1 MRLMKKNHL
10 PARFLS
16 LLAALL
22 LTVLPA
28 LADDALDTAYQLAS
42 KDAGA
47 TTTKLVSRI
56 DLDEFADYFNLVLD
70 EDDEQLIRIALMA
83 YSNGAILEHPRGING
98 KAFASV
104 EEDPYVGNKNS
115 KKFHYSWCSSV
126 SNTKEKNKVTFSSR
140 EAAVQAGYE
149 PCKQC
154 NP

>member
-22 LTVLPA
+22 LTALPA
-28 LADDALDTAYQLAS
+28 LADDALDAAYQLAS

-83 YSNGAILEHPRGING
+83 YSNGAIL
-98 KAFASV
+98 
-104 EEDPYVGNKNS
+104 
-115 KKFHYSWCSSV
+115 
-126 SNTKEKNKVTFSSR
+126 
-140 EAAVQAGYE
+140 
-149 PCKQC
+149 
-154 NP
+154 